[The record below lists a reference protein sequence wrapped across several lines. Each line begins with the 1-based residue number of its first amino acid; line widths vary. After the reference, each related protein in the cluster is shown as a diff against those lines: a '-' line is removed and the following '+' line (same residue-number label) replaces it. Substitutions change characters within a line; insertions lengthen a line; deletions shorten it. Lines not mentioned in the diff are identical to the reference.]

1 MFIILFLSQSS
12 FTGTNFYSHNPSH
25 SNLDYNLGQKKMEE
39 QASRPPP
46 PAKKVED
53 EAAQKPK
60 RAIFPAL
67 IGGMGGGINF
77 QSLRSKIFY
86 R

>member
-12 FTGTNFYSHNPSH
+12 VTGTNFYSHNPSH
-25 SNLDYNLGQKKMEE
+25 SNLDYNLGQNKMEE

-46 PAKKVED
+46 PKKVED

>member
-46 PAKKVED
+46 PKKVED